1 MLGWWKK
8 QFAGWLVGMAFLLS
22 SLTTSAAPSWSEAAA
37 RWSQHQQRGQTLQQK
52 RTILR
57 EKVKTLAD
65 QLDALKRDAERG
77 GLFGLPAR
85 LRLPTLRANA
95 QVWGQKLERVE
106 RAWHSHHLEQEGLR
120 RELLSIIRKNLYA
133 LQMRWNQARTDA
145 ERQTVRES
153 IVVWSDRAKKI
164 HPALQE
170 TPQRPAINTPVV
182 RIDPLDGPSDIR
194 QKVDTLRDI
203 EDRIARRM
211 KHLQAKLHALEQQ
224 QQRTQQDQKLAQR
237 VSEMTQEDELFNEN
251 DRNPRVAG
259 GREKQAPTRVQT
271 NSSPSAPQG
280 GAQQG
285 SSAPQSGAQQGSSDP
300 NRGTTAPS
308 KDSNSFESHPT
319 PPAVG
324 SGAPS
329 PAPST
334 DSLPKGSTPSPTQ
347 MRPQV
352 GFLPSER
359 ADTTAQDPMNPQ
371 GPLDQKIKAL
381 RDYKHR
387 LTRQLEALRKQQRRF
402 LRKASQLERKERQ
415 RRAKKQR

>member
-1 MLGWWKK
+1 MLGWLWKK
-8 QFAGWLVGMAFLLS
+8 QFAGWLGGMAFALF
-22 SLTTSAAPSWSEAAA
+22 SLAASAAPSWTEAAA
-37 RWSQHQQRGQTLQQK
+37 RWSQHQQRGQTLQQE
-52 RTILR
+52 RTTLR

-85 LRLPTLRANA
+85 LRLPALRANA
-95 QVWGQKLERVE
+95 QVWGQKLERIE
-106 RAWHSHHLEQEGLR
+106 RAWHSHRLEQEGLR

-133 LQMRWNQARTDA
+133 LQLRWNQARTDA

-153 IVVWSDRAKKI
+153 IVLWSKRAKKI

-170 TPQRPAINTPVV
+170 TQQRPTIKTPIV

-285 SSAPQSGAQQGSSDP
+285 TSDP

-329 PAPST
+329 PTPTT